1 MLRRTIKNPTMKSV
15 QPHSQPPVG
24 MVVCPHCHGE
34 TNVSAEGMF
43 AIIGAPHPYQDV
55 LQHSEY
61 PVTVG
66 KQAVVCTQCTGIL
79 TICKDGQNLVII
91 PNRMETSVLKA
102 EEILAR
108 KEKESAQANL
118 RPPEI
123 I

>member
-1 MLRRTIKNPTMKSV
+1 MLRRTIQDPTMKLV
-15 QPHSQPPVG
+15 QSHSQPPVG

-34 TNVSAEGMF
+34 TNIGAEDMF
-43 AIIGAPHPYQDV
+43 ALIGGPHPYQEV
-55 LQHSEY
+55 LQHSKW

-66 KQAVVCTQCTGIL
+66 NQAVVCTQCTGIL
-79 TICKDGQNLVII
+79 SICKEKGSLIII
-91 PNRMETSVLKA
+91 PNTMCDNVLKA

-108 KEKESAQANL
+108 KEKEAAQANL